1 MQKKIS
7 IFSFFSGIGIL
18 DLAFEKNGYNIVFV
32 NEYDNLFIESYRY
45 ARMQMNL
52 RAPIYGYRNDSA
64 ERYARRRGKKNLLAL
79 IAQEREKG
87 NLVGFIGGPPCP
99 DFSVAGKNAGVDGE
113 NGRLTKIYFDIIC
126 RCHPDFFLFENVKG
140 LVKTEKH
147 RAFYKEMMMKV
158 QANDYVIAE
167 NVLNALAYGVPQF
180 RERVFMVGIHKKI
193 YQNEPNTLI
202 FKWDKHA
209 LFNTENVLTR
219 TWPKE
224 REFATDSS
232 YVFPAKGILKK
243 LTVEYWFHKND
254 VENHPNGNDIFQV
267 KKGRNKIATI
277 AKEHSPRLLSFKDFD
292 KTSDTVSFDLKR
304 VCRLT
309 HDYVFYLYK
318 LYLEYRGRQPFQ
330 TINLIRQEDT
340 SLPIMYNK
348 EKTGQYL
355 SFRSIP
361 IPDKSNRKNWCW
373 VIDAAELNRVLM
385 LLKLPTLRD
394 GNDDIVLK
402 NECVIL
408 QLQQDKQIQIV
419 KAKEKVH
426 FKSN

>member
-32 NEYDNLFIESYRY
+32 NEYDNLFIESYQY

-113 NGRLTKIYFDIIC
+113 NGRLTKVYFDIIC
-126 RCHPDFFLFENVKG
+126 RCHPDFFLFENVRG

-193 YQNEPNTLI
+193 YQNEPNALI

-219 TWPKE
+219 TCDFSLSTTNLNIKVT
-224 REFATDSS
+224 REN
-232 YVFPAKGILKK
+232 VVAKGSI
-243 LTVEYWFHKND
+243 TVRKVD
-254 VENHPNGNDIFQV
+254 
-267 KKGRNKIATI
+267 ATGAPLAGAELLLETSADGKTWTEVSRITTDKTGI
-277 AKEHSPRLLSFKDFD
+277 AKWS
-292 KTSDTVSFDLKR
+292 DLKIGTQYR
-304 VCRLT
+304 ITEVKAPAGYTLLT
-309 HDYVFYLYK
+309 EPLFTSVLDGSNRDITITACNSAGFVL
-318 LYLEYRGRQPFQ
+318 PF
-330 TINLIRQEDT
+330 
-340 SLPIMYNK
+340 
-348 EKTGQYL
+348 TGGTGFTTYIL
-355 SFRSIP
+355 FAALAFMAGVYFCK
-361 IPDKSNRKNWCW
+361 KSN
-373 VIDAAELNRVLM
+373 I
-385 LLKLPTLRD
+385 
-394 GNDDIVLK
+394 
-402 NECVIL
+402 
-408 QLQQDKQIQIV
+408 
-419 KAKEKVH
+419 KEETTK
-426 FKSN
+426 

>member
-32 NEYDNLFIESYRY
+32 NEYDNLFIESYQY

-193 YQNEPNTLI
+193 YQNEPNALI

-224 REFATDSS
+224 REFAPDSS

-254 VENHPNGNDIFQV
+254 VENHPNGNDVFQV
-267 KKGRNKIATI
+267 KEGRNKIATI
-277 AKEHSPRLLSFKDFD
+277 AEGDTSGKSFK
-292 KTSDTVSFDLKR
+292 
-304 VCRLT
+304 RLHRWRFSPT
-309 HDYVFYLYK
+309 AAYGHNEVHLHPYK
-318 LYLEYRGRQPFQ
+318 ERRISVAEAMAIQ
-330 TINLIRQEDT
+330 
-340 SLPIMYNK
+340 SLPR
-348 EKTGQYL
+348 E
-355 SFRSIP
+355 F
-361 IPDKSNRKNWCW
+361 
-373 VIDAAELNRVLM
+373 VV
-385 LLKLPTLRD
+385 LPTLPLSKKFKMI
-394 GNDDIVLK
+394 GNGVPYLMAAAIAKTLMETLNDIRED
-402 NECVIL
+402 NP
-408 QLQQDKQIQIV
+408 
-419 KAKEKVH
+419 
-426 FKSN
+426 

>member
-32 NEYDNLFIESYRY
+32 NEYDNLFIESYQY

-126 RCHPDFFLFENVKG
+126 RCHPDFFLFENVNG

-193 YQNEPNTLI
+193 YQNEPNALI

-224 REFATDSS
+224 REFAPDSS

-243 LTVEYWFHKND
+243 LTVEYWFHKNPRVIKHLGRD
-254 VENHPNGNDIFQV
+254 LITSPEVAIIELIKNSIDAKASHINLRLYNSMPSNELIPDCVSDSVPNKYLASPILVVEDDGCGMTDATIDGGFL
-267 KKGRNKIATI
+267 KIATDI
-277 AKEHSPRLLSFKDFD
+277 
-292 KTSDTVSFDLKR
+292 
-304 VCRLT
+304 
-309 HDYVFYLYK
+309 
-318 LYLEYRGRQPFQ
+318 
-330 TINLIRQEDT
+330 
-340 SLPIMYNK
+340 
-348 EKTGQYL
+348 
-355 SFRSIP
+355 
-361 IPDKSNRKNWCW
+361 KSNEKSTLGEKGIGRL
-373 VIDAAELNRVLM
+373 AAQRLGTA
-385 LLKLPTLRD
+385 LLVEKSTD
-394 GNDDIVLK
+394 
-402 NECVIL
+402 CV
-408 QLQQDKQIQIV
+408 Q
-419 KAKEKVH
+419 H
-426 FKSN
+426 

>member
-32 NEYDNLFIESYRY
+32 NEYDNLFIKSYQY

-158 QANDYVIAE
+158 QAKTFVI
-167 NVLNALAYGVPQF
+167 
-180 RERVFMVGIHKKI
+180 
-193 YQNEPNTLI
+193 T
-202 FKWDKHA
+202 
-209 LFNTENVLTR
+209 
-219 TWPKE
+219 
-224 REFATDSS
+224 
-232 YVFPAKGILKK
+232 
-243 LTVEYWFHKND
+243 
-254 VENHPNGNDIFQV
+254 
-267 KKGRNKIATI
+267 
-277 AKEHSPRLLSFKDFD
+277 
-292 KTSDTVSFDLKR
+292 
-304 VCRLT
+304 
-309 HDYVFYLYK
+309 
-318 LYLEYRGRQPFQ
+318 
-330 TINLIRQEDT
+330 
-340 SLPIMYNK
+340 
-348 EKTGQYL
+348 
-355 SFRSIP
+355 
-361 IPDKSNRKNWCW
+361 
-373 VIDAAELNRVLM
+373 
-385 LLKLPTLRD
+385 
-394 GNDDIVLK
+394 
-402 NECVIL
+402 
-408 QLQQDKQIQIV
+408 
-419 KAKEKVH
+419 
-426 FKSN
+426 

>member
-1 MQKKIS
+1 MQEKIS

-167 NVLNALAYGVPQF
+167 NILNALAYGVPQF

-193 YQNEPNTLI
+193 YQNEPNTI
-202 FKWDKHA
+202 
-209 LFNTENVLTR
+209 VLHPHSSSRCDRASSPIYSINFRFGHSFFRFFFGTNR
-219 TWPKE
+219 PKVNAQTY
-224 REFATDSS
+224 FILSASS
-232 YVFPAKGILKK
+232 
-243 LTVEYWFHKND
+243 WN
-254 VENHPNGNDIFQV
+254 
-267 KKGRNKIATI
+267 
-277 AKEHSPRLLSFKDFD
+277 
-292 KTSDTVSFDLKR
+292 
-304 VCRLT
+304 
-309 HDYVFYLYK
+309 
-318 LYLEYRGRQPFQ
+318 
-330 TINLIRQEDT
+330 
-340 SLPIMYNK
+340 
-348 EKTGQYL
+348 
-355 SFRSIP
+355 
-361 IPDKSNRKNWCW
+361 
-373 VIDAAELNRVLM
+373 LNRG
-385 LLKLPTLRD
+385 TE
-394 GNDDIVLK
+394 G
-402 NECVIL
+402 
-408 QLQQDKQIQIV
+408 
-419 KAKEKVH
+419 A
-426 FKSN
+426 

>member
-32 NEYDNLFIESYRY
+32 NEYDNLFIKSYQY

-193 YQNEPNTLI
+193 YQNEPDALI
-202 FKWDKHA
+202 FKWDKYA
-209 LFNTENVLTR
+209 LFNTENSRFEGETVQKIYELGAKYGIGVNHPAYFDDLYNNYILSENRAQSLRIYTDFSAD
-219 TWPKE
+219 TQSFVISKH
-224 REFATDSS
+224 TDS
-232 YVFPAKGILKK
+232 G
-243 LTVEYWFHKND
+243 
-254 VENHPNGNDIFQV
+254 
-267 KKGRNKIATI
+267 
-277 AKEHSPRLLSFKDFD
+277 
-292 KTSDTVSFDLKR
+292 
-304 VCRLT
+304 
-309 HDYVFYLYK
+309 
-318 LYLEYRGRQPFQ
+318 
-330 TINLIRQEDT
+330 
-340 SLPIMYNK
+340 
-348 EKTGQYL
+348 
-355 SFRSIP
+355 
-361 IPDKSNRKNWCW
+361 
-373 VIDAAELNRVLM
+373 
-385 LLKLPTLRD
+385 
-394 GNDDIVLK
+394 
-402 NECVIL
+402 
-408 QLQQDKQIQIV
+408 
-419 KAKEKVH
+419 
-426 FKSN
+426 